1 MPTKL
6 ARRGYTVR
14 EAPAETNF
22 VVGID
27 SDADS
32 DSDPEAKRGR
42 TTACSGRAERR
53 AAEAWRW
60 AFQAGFTGAPLVPRS
75 PRPHRQLIVVRA
87 SRLHGAG
94 LEGERAVRWT
104 AMQAGGLHHKRDSL
118 PAPLSPVAPLVV
130 GLFKPGSPARHSSAP
145 SLLGLFDAQPP
156 QSPRPIVVR
165 ASRLHGAGLEGER
178 AVRWTAMQAGGLHHK
193 RDSLPEPL
201 SPVAPL
207 RGECASPLSTRSW
220 RSARVTGCAPLPDS
234 TRH

>member
-42 TTACSGRAERR
+42 TRACSGRAERR

-60 AFQAGFTGAPLVPRS
+60 AFRAGFTGAPLVPRS

-130 GLFKPGSPARHSSAP
+130 GLFNPGAPARHSSAL
-145 SLLGLFDAQPP
+145 SLLGLFEVRPR
-156 QSPRPIVVR
+156 SPRPHRQLIVVR
-165 ASRLHGAGLEGER
+165 ASRLHGAGLGWRGESGPMDRYAGRRPTPQERFSPR
-178 AVRWTAMQAGGLHHK
+178 A
-193 RDSLPEPL
+193 PL
-201 SPVAPL
+201 SGGSAPRRMCFPFEYPEL
-207 RGECASPLSTRSW
+207 AVG
-220 RSARVTGCAPLPDS
+220 ARNGIRLT
-234 TRH
+234 T